1 MVREQGGKRA
11 SESSSGRRRY
21 NKFGD
26 DRKVDLVRLRAS
38 SSGQRAVCVFGGF
51 FETARG
57 LANGARLG
65 GLGGGHTGGLLGQ
78 PAAAGWGAALIDRQA
93 PGRVG
98 SRAKRQFP
106 QSTGQ
111 PGASAPSPATGEGGT
126 DRLVLQCELV

>member
-65 GLGGGHTGGLLGQ
+65 GLGGGAHWR
-78 PAAAGWGAALIDRQA
+78 PPGAASS
-93 PGRVG
+93 GWMG
-98 SRAKRQFP
+98 S
-106 QSTGQ
+106 ST
-111 PGASAPSPATGEGGT
+111 
-126 DRLVLQCELV
+126 D